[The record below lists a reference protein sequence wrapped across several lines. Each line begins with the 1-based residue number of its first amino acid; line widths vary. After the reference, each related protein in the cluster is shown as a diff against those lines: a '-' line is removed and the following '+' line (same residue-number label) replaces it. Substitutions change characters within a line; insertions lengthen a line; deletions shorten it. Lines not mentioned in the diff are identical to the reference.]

1 VGSQVVWRSAK
12 GQLVTKSILQ
22 LVRFLVRFAILWLVD
37 AFSLL
42 VTAAILPGMAFVSA
56 EGNPAWVVAV
66 SAAFLM
72 GVVNLL
78 IRPLIL
84 LLARPLGFFV
94 MFGVGFLANALV
106 LLITARLLAP
116 QFVLG
121 GLPSAIIASVV
132 LAAINAV
139 ITGILE
145 VNENGSF
152 YQNRIERVAAREP
165 FKGASEPGRGLMMLE
180 IDGLSYHHMRK
191 ALAAGMMPTL
201 QAMIDE
207 EGYALSKIDCGIPSQ
222 TSACQAGIL
231 FGDNYDIP
239 AFRWY
244 DKTQQKLI
252 VSGKD
257 AAELNARY
265 AAGNGLLRGGTSIS
279 NMLNGDAE
287 KSLLTVADIRTD
299 DEAQKKRRAE
309 DIRLLM
315 LDPYFFMRT
324 IALFLGNVG
333 RELWEGWQQRR
344 QDVTPRLNRLHGGY
358 PFIRA
363 ATSTLVRD
371 LGANLAILDIVR
383 GSPSIYVTW
392 PGYDEVAHHSGPWT
406 DDAFGELKRYDR
418 VVARVR
424 EAIKERA
431 SRPYDLII
439 LSDHGQ
445 SFGPTFKMRYGITLK
460 EFIEQQLPQGVSV
473 AAAMGGDTGAASLT
487 GVSGELANVQQQGG
501 GRTGRAVAQQG
512 QKLIDKGTKS
522 DSPAEAEQPAQ
533 VTAYGSGNLAQVYFD
548 LYPRKITLSEL
559 NAAYPGMVDA
569 LVQHEG
575 IGLVCGYLD
584 DGAPVAL
591 SKAGRRNLH
600 SGKVTG
606 EDPLLPYAPADPSA
620 YGHASIAK
628 RVWQV
633 RRVMDFPHA
642 GDLMVISTV
651 YSDGTVAA
659 LEELIGNHGGLGGEQ
674 TDAFLFHPS
683 DVQTP
688 DTRNAIDV
696 YHILNA
702 VRGAPVPPKPE
713 PEDTGR
719 AAELSAWSP
728 SNLAQGLAN
737 VRVWLGYMLG
747 ALALDRTAYQAV
759 SREALMTGPALL
771 IMVLGALVETA
782 TRVGGFDLGL
792 FALRIGVWPL
802 SVLLVFVAGR
812 LLSRQGQYTRTLRA
826 MGFAHSAYFIGLLT
840 LIPPLA
846 RLAHVLTALLAF
858 FALWIGASEAHGI
871 KGWRTVLLPV
881 IALAALAVILWAVA
895 SLFFGV
901 DVALDAI
908 GSFIGLAPQP

>member
-1 VGSQVVWRSAK
+1 MTQ
-12 GQLVTKSILQ
+12 SIKA
-22 LVRFLVRFAILWLVD
+22 VARFLLRFVIVWLVD
-37 AFSLL
+37 AVSLL
-42 VTAAILPGMAFVSA
+42 ITAAVLPGMAFVGA

-72 GVVNLL
+72 GLVNLL

-94 MFGVGFLANALV
+94 MFGVGFLVNALV

-116 QFVLG
+116 QFVLD
-121 GLPSAIIASVV
+121 GLLVAIVASIV
-132 LAAINAV
+132 LAAVNAI
-139 ITGILE
+139 ITGVIE
-145 VNENGSF
+145 IDDEGSF
-152 YQNRIERVAAREP
+152 YQNRIERAAKRAP
-165 FKGASEPGRGLMMLE
+165 IKGATEPGRGLVMLE
-180 IDGLSYHHMRK
+180 IDGLSYYHLRK

-201 QAMIDE
+201 QTMIDQ
-207 EGYALSKIDCGIPSQ
+207 EGYVLSKVDCGIPSQ
-222 TSACQAGIL
+222 TSACQAGIM

-265 AAGNGLLRGGTSIS
+265 AKGNGLMRGGTSIS

-299 DEAQKKRRAE
+299 DDEQKKRRAE

-324 IALFLGNVG
+324 VVLFIGNVG

-344 QDVTPRLNRLHGGY
+344 QNVTPRLNRLHGGY

-363 ATSTLVRD
+363 ATSTLARD
-371 LGANLAILDIVR
+371 LAANLAILDIVR

-418 VVARVR
+418 VIARVR
-424 EAIKERA
+424 EAINERA
-431 SRPYDLII
+431 PRPYDLIL

-445 SFGPTFKMRYGITLK
+445 SFGPTFKMRYDVSLK

-473 AAAMGGDTGAASLT
+473 TASMGGDTGATSLT

-501 GRTGRAVAQQG
+501 GRAGRAVAKQG
-512 QKLIDKGTKS
+512 QKLLDKGAKPQ
-522 DSPAEAEQPAQ
+522 DDGEPEQPAQ

-559 NAAYPGMVDA
+559 NDAYPGMVDA

-584 DGAPVAL
+584 DGAPVAVG
-591 SKAGRRNLH
+591 KGGQRNLH
-600 SGKVTG
+600 TDEVTG
-606 EDPLLPYAPADPSA
+606 DDPLLPYAPADPET
-620 YGHASIAK
+620 YGHAAIDK

-651 YSDGTVAA
+651 YPDGSVAA

-674 TDAFLFHPS
+674 TDAFIFHPP
-683 DVQTP
+683 DVVVP
-688 DTRNAIDV
+688 DTRNSTDV

-713 PEDTGR
+713 MEDASR
-719 AAELSAWSP
+719 AAKISAWSP
-728 SNLAQGLAN
+728 SNLIAGVAN
-737 VRVWLGYMLG
+737 VRGWLGHLLG
-747 ALALDRTAYQAV
+747 ALTLDRSAYRAV
-759 SREALMTGPALL
+759 SRDALMTGPALL
-771 IMVLGALVETA
+771 IMVLATLVETVFLA
-782 TRVGGFDLGL
+782 DGFDARL
-792 FALRIGVWPL
+792 FALQVVLWPL
-802 SVLLVFVAGR
+802 LVLLVFAAGR
-812 LLSRQGQYTRTLRA
+812 LLSGRGQYTRTMRA
-826 MGFAHSAYFIGLLT
+826 MGFARSAYFIELLAI
-840 LIPPLA
+840 IPPLA
-846 RLAHVLTALLAF
+846 PLARLLAVVVAF
-858 FALWIGASEAHGI
+858 FALWIGAAAAHEI

-881 IALAALAVILWAVA
+881 VAIIVWTITIMALVSLVA
-895 SLFFGV
+895 GF
-901 DVALDAI
+901 DVAVEALM
-908 GSFIGLAPQP
+908 GLFGLAPQP